1 MANNQNLEKIRQ
13 TLTEAINTAK
23 KKANNAFESG
33 IIDDSKLQKA
43 KDEWGK
49 WETIES
55 YISGM
60 ISDEQLN
67 KILKNDPNSLRS
79 QIEQAT
85 NRLNKSAGKIED
97 LNNFFSEINSA
108 LKIVSSTMKA
118 ILPIV

>member
-1 MANNQNLEKIRQ
+1 MANNQNLQEIRQ
-13 TLTEAINTAK
+13 TLTKAINAAK
-23 KKANNAFESG
+23 KQADNALKSG
-33 IIDDSKLQKA
+33 IIDDSKWQKA
-43 KDEWGK
+43 KDEWGE

-108 LKIVSSTMKA
+108 LKFFSNINA